1 MKKKLLVL
9 ASALCANYADAYFII
24 SSPDGSMQFKISGS
38 GAFSLN
44 GTAPK
49 LKYYTKGN
57 TDGGTT
63 AKFDESKKHPKDT
76 SMPRAVAGEANIEF
90 ETSGSINEE
99 SRFGCCIVLNTHSG
113 DTGTDKMYIFLTS
126 KKYGELNMG
135 NVKGFDQRNIKNG
148 QGIYC
153 AGAGGL
159 DGIVS
164 HDIPFAVGL
173 NSPLYPS
180 GYSNKATKIT
190 YTTPKLCMQKVYAIF
205 AMSYTPDTKHVGH
218 ADKDGGV
225 GRSSCGND
233 NGVYYMEHDPKTR
246 PSGRDNV
253 GLGVV
258 VGWDFSAVCGMKFGF
273 NYVFEDTRQMEL
285 KRTVCEIEN
294 QKYNFTSGETQKV
307 KLRNV
312 KSWQVSLEF
321 TYDKFS
327 IAGGYINNGKSRM
340 PVKEAYK
347 ANNSEQIVLGE
358 FLSTVDGNAG
368 SAWNIGTKYEFG
380 KWTLAVVYHNM
391 QRRVTKDQKAKG
403 YAITFGVDYAVWQ
416 GFKLFGEIDFV
427 HGKSCDFAKQQAA
440 ALLGNR
446 RYPIERQNSWVFA
459 IGGKVK
465 I

>member
-9 ASALCANYADAYFII
+9 ASALCANHANAYFVIT
-24 SSPDGSMQFKISGS
+24 SPNDSMQFKISGS

-49 LKYYTKGN
+49 LKYYTKGGE
-57 TDGGTT
+57 TS
-63 AKFDESKKHPKDT
+63 KFDEDKKHPKDT
-76 SMPRAVAGEANIEF
+76 SVPRAVAGEANVEL
-90 ETSGSINEE
+90 ETSGNINDNN
-99 SRFGCCIVLNTHSG
+99 RFGCFIALNTHCG
-113 DTGTDKMYIFLTS
+113 DIGTDKMYVFLSS

-173 NSPLYPS
+173 ISPLYPS

-190 YTTPKLCMQKVYAIF
+190 YTTSKLYMQKMYTMFAI
-205 AMSYTPDTKHVGH
+205 SYTPDTKHVGH
-218 ADKDGGV
+218 ADKDRGV
-225 GRSSCGND
+225 GKSSCGND
-233 NGVYYMEHDPKTR
+233 NGVYYIENDPRTR
-246 PSGRDNV
+246 PSGRNNV

-258 VGWDFSAVCGMKFGF
+258 VGWDFSEVCGMKFGF

-285 KRTVCEIEN
+285 KSATYRIEN
-294 QKYNFTSGETQKV
+294 EKYNFTNIDPQKI

-347 ANNSEQIVLGE
+347 ANGSEQIVLGE

-427 HGKSCDFAKQQAA
+427 HGKSCDFAKQRAA
-440 ALLGNR
+440 ALLENK
-446 RYPIERQNSWVFA
+446 RYPIKKQNSWVFA